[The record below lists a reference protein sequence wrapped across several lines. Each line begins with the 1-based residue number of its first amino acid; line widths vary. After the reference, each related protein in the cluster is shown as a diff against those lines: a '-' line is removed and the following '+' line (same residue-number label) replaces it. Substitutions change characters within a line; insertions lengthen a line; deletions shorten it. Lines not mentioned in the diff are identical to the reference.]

1 MSVLTCR
8 STGEPIILAQQIAT
22 SGEGA
27 VWRTNRN
34 GYLAKVYHTPRPDR
48 DRKLEVMVAHPPYDP
63 NLQANH
69 ISFAWP
75 KSLLQNV
82 GGQCVGFLMPEI
94 TNSVDLLNVYS
105 PVRRWR
111 VLPGFN
117 WLYLH
122 TTAMNI
128 ASIVWAIHEAG
139 YVLGDI
145 KSQNILVNNR
155 ALPSI
160 IDTDSFQVRDPK
172 TGEVYVCTVG
182 SEGFTPPEL
191 LEVDLSQVEQRE
203 VHDRFRLGVVIHLLL
218 FGDHPF
224 KGCWTGVNESPTPN
238 ELIQKGF
245 WPYASGSLIQ
255 AGPLTIPLQVVHPAV
270 RNCFLRCFN
279 EGHSTP
285 TARPTASEW
294 LQALKLATTD
304 LKVCRKTKRHYFSPA
319 YGNCYWCDRQKRLGV
334 DIFSTGPTPE
344 SQVQKQLK
352 GLSTSLKKYRQ
363 FQPPQRQPLPK
374 SQGLQRRSSLS
385 TVVMTAL
392 LPLKTLSTGVI
403 GNIRQSV
410 LQLSTLWP
418 IAIVMT
424 LIAGTFAGLMLLS
437 RTEMSPE
444 DITLTVS
451 GILLCLSLVPL
462 CFLWLRV
469 MHRYNS
475 Q

>member
-1 MSVLTCR
+1 
-8 STGEPIILAQQIAT
+8 
-22 SGEGA
+22 
-27 VWRTNRN
+27 
-34 GYLAKVYHTPRPDR
+34 
-48 DRKLEVMVAHPPYDP
+48 
-63 NLQANH
+63 
-69 ISFAWP
+69 
-75 KSLLQNV
+75 
-82 GGQCVGFLMPEI
+82 
-94 TNSVDLLNVYS
+94 
-105 PVRRWR
+105 
-111 VLPGFN
+111 
-117 WLYLH
+117 
-122 TTAMNI
+122 
-128 ASIVWAIHEAG
+128 
-139 YVLGDI
+139 
-145 KSQNILVNNR
+145 
-155 ALPSI
+155 
-160 IDTDSFQVRDPK
+160 
-172 TGEVYVCTVG
+172 
-182 SEGFTPPEL
+182 
-191 LEVDLSQVEQRE
+191 
-203 VHDRFRLGVVIHLLL
+203 
-218 FGDHPF
+218 
-224 KGCWTGVNESPTPN
+224 
-238 ELIQKGF
+238 
-245 WPYASGSLIQ
+245 
-255 AGPLTIPLQVVHPAV
+255 
-270 RNCFLRCFN
+270 
-279 EGHSTP
+279 
-285 TARPTASEW
+285 
-294 LQALKLATTD
+294 
-304 LKVCRKTKRHYFSPA
+304 
-319 YGNCYWCDRQKRLGV
+319 LGV